1 LEKKH
6 KNEAIGYSRI
16 KKNKLTLPLSY
27 LTFFLSKHLMIKKQ
41 MAILQFDID
50 DALDSPILQML
61 VNLVLPI
68 KKVKID

>member
-1 LEKKH
+1 
-6 KNEAIGYSRI
+6 
-16 KKNKLTLPLSY
+16 
-27 LTFFLSKHLMIKKQ
+27 MIKKQ